1 MSLIPW
7 VRDLIS
13 DMTIEQLVESNGIFQ
28 YGNRSYDS
36 LAASGA
42 SSVLRQKLGGYTVRK
57 NTGEAPNAATRA
69 KAKGDSSMVKT
80 VLDTY
85 GVGLQNEIAAQFESN
100 DALRKEHTARMAE
113 ALREQFDADFIT
125 AGMQT
130 PHIYETVASGKLDW
144 KDLIK
149 VQKHFRSKKVRM
161 GTGKRVTIIDTDL
174 EDEFLSIDVIKQA
187 TAYSVMKLAN
197 GDSKYEFNGQTY
209 FISSLMP
216 KVEGQPCILGVHGS
230 GLASIVSRFGVIKET
245 WDSTL
250 MADIIDMIAQAAF
263 ELDGDEFACIV
274 KLKA

>member
-1 MSLIPW
+1 MPLIPW

-13 DMTIEQLVESNGIFQ
+13 NMTVENLVESNGIFQ

-36 LAASGA
+36 LVASGA
-42 SSVLRQKLGGYTVRK
+42 TSVLRQKLGGYTVRK
-57 NTGEAPNAATRA
+57 NVGEAPDALTRA
-69 KAKGDSSMVKT
+69 KAKGGSSMVKT

-100 DALRKEHTARMAE
+100 DALRKEHSIRMAD
-113 ALREQFDADFIT
+113 ALREQFDADFIA

-130 PHIYETVASGKLDW
+130 PFVYDTLASGKLDW

-149 VQKHFRSKKVRM
+149 VQKHFRNKKVKAGR
-161 GTGKRVTIIDTDL
+161 RVTIIDTDL
-174 EDEFLSIDVIKQA
+174 EDEFLSIDVIKSA

-216 KVEGQPCILGVHGS
+216 KLEGQPCILGVHGP
-230 GLASIVSRFGVIKET
+230 GLASIVSHFGVIKET

-263 ELDGDEFACIV
+263 ELDGNEFACIV